1 LIIGYKYFLFFI
13 LTPFLFSH
21 EPIKSK
27 PNWKNYYRLGA
38 VNNNSS
44 FGFSSYNRLKRTT
57 NDTYND
63 FRFFGNF
70 FKKNTILILRQKS
83 SRMIFSFKNFYSFN
97 TVKLEKNT
105 FNDVNIRYQSN
116 QGLGYLI
123 KDYKRINLNIELGI
137 TFDNSDYLNSQQK
150 RSYLKTGNTI
160 DLNLKKMKFKF
171 EIDYF
176 KQINKDTSNYDFSR
190 IDLLLE
196 ASIPIKKNINLIFGI
211 LNQTNS
217 QNIYSFENNLFFIN
231 LSNSKNLNWKL

>member
-1 LIIGYKYFLFFI
+1 ML
-13 LTPFLFSH
+13 
-21 EPIKSK
+21 
-27 PNWKNYYRLGA
+27 
-38 VNNNSS
+38 
-44 FGFSSYNRLKRTT
+44 
-57 NDTYND
+57 
-63 FRFFGNF
+63 
-70 FKKNTILILRQKS
+70 
-83 SRMIFSFKNFYSFN
+83 FSFKNFYSFN

-123 KDYKRINLNIELGI
+123 KDYKKINLNIELGI

-160 DLNLKKMKFKF
+160 DLNLKKAKFKF

-196 ASIPIKKNINLIFGI
+196 TSISIKKNIDLIFGI